1 MATKPLPIVVSSE
14 KDAKVSQKLQQDQ
27 LAVFE
32 TMATLLTNINQ
43 NLSLIAVNIL
53 PETLKVLMDQTEMLD
68 PSRSRKNEL
77 KEKESAAEAGLG
89 AKPGKSESM
98 FERLSKLF
106 DEYFGIFKTIFNVLK
121 VILLPLILGFIVGFR
136 KKFDLVTVA
145 LAAAVLWPIKT
156 FKFMKKVFTTIF
168 NLVDDLSKNKLF
180 KGAGKGLGKLLLPI
194 TIIMG
199 IIDGI
204 RGAIKGFEKGGAL
217 GAVRGAIVGITDG
230 LIGWIVDIGQWL
242 VTNLLEMLGF
252 DELAKIVEKFNFSE
266 FLDKY
271 ADFFNPFIALLDMF
285 DENSRIRQNFRA
297 ALDRA
302 SKVGDFV
309 ANIWDAITEAVR
321 TVLSNI
327 AEALNITQLMSALGL
342 KGKGEIAK
350 SQRAGP
356 LQTMDAETKK
366 EYDSI
371 DTGNEQLDN
380 MARVALESG
389 DRELYEDLVGKG
401 MFNTQED
408 TESAKKMMMERGGY
422 SKQQIENIAQTG
434 YGTANFVPAAPKN
447 KAEELDQKTKEAE
460 KAKQPTP
467 VAPAVN
473 NTTVVNAPNNSKTTA
488 NMNREL
494 HADGRGLGSRGN
506 AAVAGFT
513 RRY

>member
-1 MATKPLPIVVSSE
+1 MATKPLPIVVSNE

-43 NLSLIAVNIL
+43 NLSLIAINML
-53 PETLKVLMDQTEMLD
+53 PETLKTLMDQTEILEE
-68 PSRSRKNEL
+68 SRSRKNEL
-77 KEKESAAEAGLG
+77 KEKESAVEAGLG
-89 AKPGKSESM
+89 AKPGKPESM
-98 FERLSKLF
+98 FESLSKLF
-106 DEYFGIFKTIFNVLK
+106 DDYFGVFKTIFNVLK
-121 VILLPLILGFIVGFR
+121 VILLPLILGFILGFR

-145 LAAAVLWPIKT
+145 LGAAILWPIKT
-156 FKFMKKVFTTIF
+156 FKLMKKVFTSLFDIVEGLF
-168 NLVDDLSKNKLF
+168 KNKAFRGL
-180 KGAGKGLGKLLLPI
+180 GKGFGKLLLPI

-204 RGAIKGFEKGGAL
+204 RGAIKGYEKGGAL
-217 GAVRGAIVGITDG
+217 GAVRGALVGIVDG
-230 LIGWIVDIGQWL
+230 LVGWLVDIGQWL

-252 DELAKIVEKFNFSE
+252 EDLAKIVEKFNFSE

-271 ADFFNPFIALLDMF
+271 AAFFMPIIGLLDMF
-285 DENSRIRQNFRA
+285 DENSQVRKNLQA

-302 SKVGDFV
+302 AKVGDFIGD
-309 ANIWDAITEAVR
+309 IWSAITEAVR

-327 AEALNITQLMSALGL
+327 AEALNIKQLMSALGL
-342 KGKGEIAK
+342 KSKDEIAK
-350 SQRAGP
+350 SQRTGP
-356 LQTMDAETKK
+356 LQKMDAETKK

-371 DTGNEQLDN
+371 NTGNEQLDN

-408 TESAKKMMMERGGY
+408 TESAKKLMMARGGY
-422 SKQQIENIAQTG
+422 SAQQIENIAQTG

-506 AAVAGFT
+506 AAVAGFN

>member
-1 MATKPLPIVVSSE
+1 MATKPLPIVVSNE

-43 NLSLIAVNIL
+43 NLSLIAVNML

-89 AKPGKSESM
+89 AKPGKPESM
-98 FERLSKLF
+98 FESLSKLF

-145 LAAAVLWPIKT
+145 LGAAILWPIKT
-156 FKFMKKVFTTIF
+156 FKFMKKVFMFLFDIVESLF
-168 NLVDDLSKNKLF
+168 KNKAF
-180 KGAGKGLGKLLLPI
+180 KGLGKGFGKLLLPI

-204 RGAIKGFEKGGAL
+204 RGAIKGFEKGGVV
-217 GAVRGAIVGITDG
+217 GAIRGALVGVMDG
-230 LIGWIVDIGQWL
+230 LIGWVVDIGQWL

-252 DELAKIVEKFNFSE
+252 DELAKIVDKFNFSE

-285 DENSRIRQNFRA
+285 DENSRIRQNFRE
-297 ALDRA
+297 ALDNV

-309 ANIWDAITEAVR
+309 RDIWDEFTKAIKAVLIGIGK
-321 TVLSNI
+321 VVPGGG
-327 AEALNITQLMSALGL
+327 ALLKALGVNTEEQKPFVDFNKAKQAAIATAREQGKSEEEIQAISNASNEQELRNVL
-342 KGKGEIAK
+342 KPTTGEKAMAAAGASKYLSIPIFGAPIAAAAAVYNATTAK
-350 SQRAGP
+350 S
-356 LQTMDAETKK
+356 AE
-366 EYDSI
+366 
-371 DTGNEQLDN
+371 L
-380 MARVALESG
+380 
-389 DRELYEDLVGKG
+389 
-401 MFNTQED
+401 
-408 TESAKKMMMERGGY
+408 SAAEG
-422 SKQQIENIAQTG
+422 A
-434 YGTANFVPAAPKN
+434 N